1 MPKLTLDGKEYDTE
15 EMSQDALAQVQSIQ
29 FVDNELVR
37 VQLNG
42 AALQTAKN
50 AYVRALKSILEEGES
65 KDDEASIDLPDDL
78 NFD

>member
-1 MPKLTLDGKEYDTE
+1 MPKITLDDKEYNTE

-37 VQLNG
+37 VQMKG

-50 AYVRALKSILEEGES
+50 AYVRALKSILEEGEN
-65 KDDEASIDLPDDL
+65 KDDEASIDLPEDL